1 MAAILKSSNFA
12 VKQKTM
18 NLKALLS
25 RDWKLFRSV
34 AYVDM
39 AAMGIIL
46 VVVIVNILGPAGNFV
61 VSTGI
66 IGDKTATAEI
76 IGVGF
81 VVVLMNSW
89 LSFVVFRKERLI
101 SWFLAMTGLV
111 VAILTL
117 IKVASVVYFW

>member
-1 MAAILKSSNFA
+1 
-12 VKQKTM
+12 M

-39 AAMGIIL
+39 VAMGFIL
-46 VVVIVNILGPAGNFV
+46 VAVIVNILGPAGNFV
-61 VSTGI
+61 VSAGI
-66 IGDKTATAEI
+66 IGNKTTTAEI

-81 VVVLMNSW
+81 IVVLMNSW
-89 LSFVVFRKERLI
+89 LSFVVFKKERLI
-101 SWFLAMTGLV
+101 SWFLAMTGLT